1 MNLITEKDSLEFN
14 RKSVIT
20 VGTFDGVHIGHRQII
35 EKLNEIKK
43 LRGLRSV
50 LVTFEPHPRIVLK
63 NHGEVKILT
72 TLDEKLKTFESLGI
86 DIVFLISFTKEF
98 ASTSAEDFYKNYLV
112 EKTGLSELVLGYDH
126 SFGKNREGNFGLLK
140 ELSLKYNF
148 GIHKIEEY
156 KLGDEHVSSTVIR
169 KAILEGNVMQ
179 ASRLLGS
186 EYMLSGEVIQGDRR
200 GMTLGYPTA
209 NLKPD
214 SEYKLIPGNGV
225 YIVTSEIG
233 GKEYYGMM
241 NIGTRP
247 TVEGSKGHH
256 LEVHFLDFDRDI
268 YGEMLTVKFI
278 DFIRSEQ
285 KFDSL
290 EILKSQLKKDK
301 QYTFNVAKE
310 INKIH

>member
-1 MNLITEKDSLEFN
+1 MKVITEKDNLEFD
-14 RKSVIT
+14 RKSVVT

-72 TLDEKLKTFESLGI
+72 TLDEKLKIFESLGI

-98 ASTSAEDFYKNYLV
+98 ASTSAEDFYKNYLI

-126 SFGKNREGNFGLLK
+126 TFGKNREGNFGLLRD
-140 ELSLKYNF
+140 LSVKYNF

-169 KAILEGNVMQ
+169 KAILSGDVKQ
-179 ASRLLGS
+179 ASKLLGS
-186 EYMLSGEVIQGDRR
+186 EYILSGKVIQGDRR
-200 GMTLGYPTA
+200 GATLGFPTA

-214 SEYKLIPGNGV
+214 SDYKLIPGNGV
-225 YIVTSEIG
+225 YVVTSEIG

-247 TVEGSKGHH
+247 TVEGSTGYH
-256 LEVHFLDFDRDI
+256 LEVHFFDFDKDI
-268 YGEMLTVKFI
+268 YGEMITVKFI
-278 DFIRSEQ
+278 DFIRAEQ

-290 EILKSQLKKDK
+290 ETLMGQLKKDK
-301 QYTFNVAKE
+301 QYTLNITKE
-310 INKIH
+310 IHKIH